1 MISGATACGRG
12 TTVSMR
18 VGLFGRSGGSTV
30 EQAVE
35 EARAAAADGFGAF
48 WYPQVAGLDALTTLA
63 VVAREVPDLHLGTS
77 VVPIQGRHPLPLAL
91 QALTVADAAGPDRF
105 TLGIGVTHAMVSE
118 SWFGVPYRGI
128 VDVCA
133 ETLTALGGL
142 LSSDRRADVDGAHL
156 SVHAAVPLGVAPP
169 GLVLAALAPR
179 MVELAGRSADG
190 TVTWMTG
197 PKALA
202 ERIAPRLRA
211 AAQEAG
217 RPNPRIIVGAQV
229 CVTDDVD
236 AAREQLRPQ
245 MERSSMMP
253 AYQRQMRLEGLTD
266 PVDLA
271 LVGDASAVVQRLR
284 DFEAAGMTEL
294 CADVVGSA
302 ADQRRTRE
310 FLGTLAAGR

>member
-1 MISGATACGRG
+1 
-12 TTVSMR
+12 MR

-30 EQAVE
+30 AQAVD
-35 EARAAAADGFGAF
+35 EARHAAEDGFGAF

-63 VVAREVPDLHLGTS
+63 VIAREVPDLHLGTS

-91 QALTVADAAGPDRF
+91 QALTVADAAGPGRF
-105 TLGIGVTHAMVSE
+105 TLGLGVTHALVSE
-118 SWFGVPYRGI
+118 AWFGVPYRGI

-142 LSSDRRADVDGAHL
+142 LSPERRADVDGSHL
-156 SVHAAVPLGVAPP
+156 SVHAAVPLDVAPP

-197 PKALA
+197 PKVLA
-202 ERIAPRLRA
+202 ETIAPRLRT
-211 AAQEAG
+211 AAQHAG
-217 RPNPRIIVGAQV
+217 RPAPRIIVGAQI
-229 CVTDDVD
+229 CVTSDVA

-245 MERSSMMP
+245 MERSAMMP
-253 AYQRQMRLEGLTD
+253 SYRRQMQAEGLAD

-271 LVGDASAVVQRLR
+271 VVGDEATVAARLAE
-284 DFEAAGMTEL
+284 FEAAGMTEL
-294 CADVVGSA
+294 CADVVGTP
-302 ADQRRTRE
+302 ADQQLTRE
-310 FLGTLAAGR
+310 FLGNLATGRPA

>member
-1 MISGATACGRG
+1 
-12 TTVSMR
+12 MR
-18 VGLFGRSGGSTV
+18 VGLFGRSGGTTV
-30 EQAVE
+30 GQAVE

-63 VVAREVPDLHLGTS
+63 VIAREVPDLHLGTS

-91 QALTVADAAGPDRF
+91 QALTVADAAGPGRF
-105 TLGIGVTHAMVSE
+105 TLGIGVTHAIVSE
-118 SWFGVPYRGI
+118 GWFGMPYRGI

-133 ETLTALGGL
+133 ETLTALNGL
-142 LSSDRRADVDGAHL
+142 LSADRRADVDGSHV

-179 MVELAGRSADG
+179 MVELAGRRSDG

-202 ERIAPRLRA
+202 ERITPRLRDA
-211 AAQEAG
+211 AREAG
-217 RPNPRIIVGAQV
+217 RPDPRIIVGAQI
-229 CVTDDVD
+229 CVTDDVA
-236 AAREQLRPQ
+236 AAREHLRPQ

-253 AYQRQMRLEGLTD
+253 SYHRQMTDEGLTD

-271 LVGDASAVVQRLR
+271 LVGDASVVAQRLR

-302 ADQRRTRE
+302 ADQRLTRE
-310 FLGTLAAGR
+310 FLGNFAAGRQA

>member
-1 MISGATACGRG
+1 
-12 TTVSMR
+12 MR
-18 VGLFGRSGGSTV
+18 VGLFGRSGGTTV
-30 EQAVE
+30 DQAVN

-48 WYPQVAGLDALTTLA
+48 WYPQLAGLDALTTLA
-63 VVAREVPDLHLGTS
+63 VIAREVPDLHLGTS

-118 SWFGVPYRGI
+118 GWFGVPYRGI

-142 LSSDRRADVDGAHL
+142 LSPSRRADVDGSHV

-202 ERIAPRLRA
+202 EQIAPDLRA
-211 AAQEAG
+211 AARTAG
-217 RPNPRIIVGAQV
+217 RPDPRIIVGVQV
-229 CVTDDVD
+229 CVAEDVA
-236 AAREQLRPQ
+236 AAREHLRPQ
-245 MERSSMMP
+245 MERSALMP
-253 AYQRQMRLEGLTD
+253 SYQRQMRAEGLTD

-271 LVGDASAVVQRLR
+271 VVGDASVVAQRLQ

-310 FLGTLAAGR
+310 FLGNFAAGR